1 MLRYLFFILL
11 LNFPAHDNENDL
23 YIQKVTSRT
32 DKLIKCGKFEP
43 GQIFINGKTI
53 NTQILKFNKS
63 KDKNSFLFCVT
74 KNESDSLK
82 VFTAKQIDGYSVG
95 KDNYRKQIS
104 NDAHFFLRL
113 VKNGRAILYER
124 LAIPSDNRDL
134 YYLKLSKFKDY
145 FILAPSTD
153 QVILL
158 YMPSTEDYSHSSFY
172 YSNPDNKNDKFKL
185 FIKTYM
191 SDCEELNL
199 LIASNYYTIFD
210 IPLIIDKYNNCTNY
224 KNN

>member
-1 MLRYLFFILL
+1 MLRYHFFIIL
-11 LNFPAHDNENDL
+11 LNFPAHDHENDI
-23 YIQKVTSRT
+23 YIQKATARP

-43 GQIFINGKTI
+43 GQIFVEGKTI
-53 NTQILKFNKS
+53 TTQILKFNKS

-82 VFTAKQIDGYSVG
+82 IYTAKQIDGYSVG
-95 KDNYRKQIS
+95 TVNYRKHIS
-104 NDAHFFLRL
+104 NDAHFFIRL

-124 LAIPSDNRDL
+124 DAIPSDDRNL
-134 YYLKLSKFKDY
+134 FYLKLEKYKDY
-145 FILAPSTD
+145 FILAPSND
-153 QVILL
+153 QVNIV
-158 YMPSTEDYSHSSFY
+158 YMPNPENNSHTSFY

-185 FIKTYM
+185 FIKTYLT
-191 SDCEELNL
+191 DCEELNL
-199 LIASNYYTIFD
+199 LIASNYYSLFD